1 MGLIQWSFWMLVAA
15 AAGGLFF
22 GLLSVMK
29 VRYPSWFGLGHGAL
43 GLAGLMTLGYALYG
57 APPNV
62 PLPRPVIYAF
72 WLLSFSFFGGAVLF
86 GMLFRQSKPL
96 WAIVGHGSLA
106 IVGLI
111 VLFFA
116 AY

>member
-1 MGLIQWSFWMLVAA
+1 MLVAA

-29 VRYPSWFGLGHGAL
+29 VRYPSWFGLGHGGL
-43 GLAGLMTLGYALYG
+43 GLAGLITLGYALYS
-57 APPNV
+57 APPDV
-62 PLPRPVIYAF
+62 ALPQAAVWALG
-72 WLLSFSFFGGAVLF
+72 LLSVAFLGGALFF
-86 GMLFRQSKPL
+86 GMLFRQAKPL
-96 WAIVGHGSLA
+96 WAIMGHGSLA
-106 IVGLI
+106 MVGVI